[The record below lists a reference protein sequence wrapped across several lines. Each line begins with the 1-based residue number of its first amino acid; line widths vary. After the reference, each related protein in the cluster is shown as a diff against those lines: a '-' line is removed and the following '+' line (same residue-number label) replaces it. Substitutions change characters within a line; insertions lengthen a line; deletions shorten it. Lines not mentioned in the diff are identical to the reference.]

1 MKKLFL
7 LIASLA
13 VLTAFVPN
21 VRNNEN
27 GRNSGR
33 GFNYHAVVRNSEG
46 VLLADTLLELRVSL
60 YPEQYANDPTWVET
74 HSVRTDFTGSF
85 GIRVGRG
92 VRDNSSIVESYSDVD
107 FEAAYYWIKIE
118 LREGNNYH
126 VVSDTE
132 LPVSIYS
139 EVAHNAVCF
148 PAGMIVPFAGDVD
161 NIPTGWMLCDGR
173 ELSRSA
179 YNKLFTAIGVCWGV
193 GNGSTTFN
201 IPDTQGMF
209 LRGVSGDSGNDPDA
223 EERTVLNDYG
233 GNTANRVGSYQG
245 DAIRN
250 ITGEIHGTICDDGP
264 LASGSEGSGALSAY
278 PRTGNNGADGH
289 NSAGAYN
296 FDFDAQ
302 RVVPVG
308 GDNRPKNVYVNYI
321 IKL

>member
-1 MKKLFL
+1 MKKLVL
-7 LIASLA
+7 LLACMA

-46 VLLADTLLELRVSL
+46 VLLPDTLLELRVSL

-74 HSVRTDFTGSF
+74 HSVHTDFTGSF

-132 LPVSIYS
+132 LPSSIYC
-139 EVAHNAVCF
+139 EVSHNATLF
-148 PAGMIVPFAGDVD
+148 PAGMIVPFAGEVD

-179 YNKLFTAIGVCWGV
+179 HNKLFTAIDVCWGV
-193 GNGSTTFN
+193 GDGSTTFN
-201 IPDTQGMF
+201 IPDLRGMF

-223 EERTVLNDYG
+223 EERTVLNDNG
-233 GNTANRVGSYQG
+233 GNTGNRVGSYQG

-250 ITGEIHGTICDDGP
+250 ITGAVHNNIQGHKDWGAQTE
-264 LASGSEGSGALSAY
+264 GALTWIDEHGDASWEDNTPGY
-278 PRTGNNGADGH
+278 SGI
-289 NSAGAYN
+289 S
-296 FDFDAQ
+296 FDASL
-302 RVVPVG
+302 VVPVG

>member
-1 MKKLFL
+1 MKKLIL
-7 LIASLA
+7 LLACLA

-33 GFNYHAVVRNSEG
+33 GFHYHAVVRNSEG
-46 VLLADTLLELRVSL
+46 VLLPDTLLELRVSL

-85 GIRVGRG
+85 GIRVGKG
-92 VRDNSSIVESYSDVD
+92 VRDNSSSVDSYSDVD

-148 PAGMIVPFAGDVD
+148 PAGMIVPFAGEVD

-201 IPDTQGMF
+201 IPDLRGMF

-223 EERTVLNDYG
+223 NERYNEHG
-233 GNTANRVGSYQG
+233 GNQGNDVGTTQDYATPHIQG
-245 DAIRN
+245 TFKSFDRG
-250 ITGEIHGTICDDGP
+250 ITGVSGVFYDTDDVWSSNVKG
-264 LASGSEGSGALSAY
+264 GNGDDWGAV
-278 PRTGNNGADGH
+278 TGFDNNLVT
-289 NSAGAYN
+289 NTSTES
-296 FDFDAQ
+296 
-302 RVVPVG
+302 
-308 GDNRPKNVYVNYI
+308 RPKNVYVNYI